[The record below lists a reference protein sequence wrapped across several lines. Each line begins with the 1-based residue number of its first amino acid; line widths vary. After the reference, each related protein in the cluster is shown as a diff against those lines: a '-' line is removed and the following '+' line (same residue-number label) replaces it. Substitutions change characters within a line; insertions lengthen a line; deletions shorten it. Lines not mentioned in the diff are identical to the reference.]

1 MSRNADGTFAKGN
14 KGGPGNPY
22 ARKVALIRNQIIE
35 AVSEDD
41 LREIIQALIK
51 KAKSGDIQATKE
63 ILTRLIGKPL
73 ETTHPDQLESNEA
86 NIELDKICS
95 NNRLKR
101 QKETDEMFKEY
112 SF

>member
-63 ILTRLIGKPL
+63 ILTRLIGKPV

-95 NNRLKR
+95 YNRLKR

>member
-63 ILTRLIGKPL
+63 ILTRLIGKPV

>member
-1 MSRNADGTFAKGN
+1 MSRNADRTFAKGN
-14 KGGPGNPY
+14 KGGPGNPN

-51 KAKSGDIQATKE
+51 KAKSGDMQATKE
-63 ILTRLIGKPL
+63 ILTRLIGKPV

>member
-63 ILTRLIGKPL
+63 ILTRLIGKPV

-101 QKETDEMFKEY
+101 QKETNEMFKEY

>member
-14 KGGPGNPY
+14 KDGPGNPY